1 MKARTLLPFDEY
13 VQVQDCL
20 SHGTEEVRM
29 PFPIIT
35 KKQHTT
41 TCLRRKAL
49 TGAKQAAQKI
59 EQLLKQKRGKP

>member
-1 MKARTLLPFDEY
+1 
-13 VQVQDCL
+13 
-20 SHGTEEVRM
+20 M
-29 PFPIIT
+29 PFPIIS

-59 EQLLKQKRGKP
+59 EQLLKQKKGAKV